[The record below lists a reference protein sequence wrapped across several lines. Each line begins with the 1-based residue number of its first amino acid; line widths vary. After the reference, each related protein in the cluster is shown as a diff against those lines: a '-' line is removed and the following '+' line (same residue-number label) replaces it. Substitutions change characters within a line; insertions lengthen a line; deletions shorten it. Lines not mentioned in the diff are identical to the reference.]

1 MFDADLY
8 IQRVLKSNTIRE
20 PVMRSVIHDLQLPE
34 GTHGL
39 DAGCGIGLQ
48 MPMLADA
55 IGANGRV
62 TGLDLMPQLLTYG
75 ENMAKRIGLSGQLTF
90 QQGDVNDLP
99 FEDNTFDWVWS
110 ADCIGYPA
118 SELTPLLNELI
129 RVTKAGGG
137 MNILAWSS
145 QQILPG
151 YPLLEARLNATCSA
165 YIPFLK
171 ETSPGQ
177 NFMRALRSF
186 HEAGLEQCQAQ
197 TFVGDI
203 QAPLGNEQRNALL
216 SLFEML
222 WDEPQPEVSAQ
233 DRAEYER
240 LCKSSSKEFILELPD
255 YYAFFTYT
263 MFRGRVSK

>member
-8 IQRVLKSNTIRE
+8 IQRALESNAIRE
-20 PVMRSVIHDLQLPE
+20 PVMRSVIHALQLPE

-55 IGANGRV
+55 IGAIGHV
-62 TGLDLMPQLLTYG
+62 TGLDLMPQLLAYG
-75 ENMAKRIGLSGQLTF
+75 EDMAKRLGLSHQLTF
-90 QQGDVNDLP
+90 QQGDVSNLP
-99 FEDNTFDWVWS
+99 FDDDTFNWVWS

-118 SELTPLLNELI
+118 SELAPLLNELI
-129 RVTKAGGG
+129 RVTKAGGSI
-137 MNILAWSS
+137 NILAWSS

-151 YPLLEARLNATCSA
+151 YPLLEARLNGTCSA

-171 ETSPGQ
+171 EANPGQ

-186 HEAGLEQCQAQ
+186 QEAGLEQCQAQ

-222 WDEPQPEVSAQ
+222 WGGLQPDVSAQ

-240 LCKSSSKEFILELPD
+240 LCKPTSKDFILVLPD